1 MGLPIMKVAAVL
13 VLLGPLLLAACVG
26 QSETNPYPPAPAPM
40 SEVIPKPPVSATP
53 LIWQPGHWDWN
64 GTAYVW
70 APGQYV
76 PAEGHGSMWLPG
88 YWQKT
93 EAGWQWQPAHWT
105 S

>member
-1 MGLPIMKVAAVL
+1 MKIAATVL
-13 VLLGPLLLAACVG
+13 VLLGPLLLAACAA
-26 QSETNPYPPAPAPM
+26 QSETNPFPPVPAAM

-64 GTAYVW
+64 DTGYVW

-93 EAGWQWQPAHWT
+93 EGGWTWQPAHWT